1 MFFQLPEPWENCFCP
16 RKAIVC
22 FEFVGICEN
31 LGCGVPDKSL
41 DQQRLKW
48 RDRLSFKQ
56 ARIAVALTLLIG
68 LLFSAIQIAWDLREE
83 QNLIDRTVNQVLAT
97 LRESATQAAYGLDE
111 TLAARVVSGIFEY
124 EPVYEAV
131 LRDNFNNVLAKRTE
145 APVSSNRTFL
155 TKLMFGENQAYEVP
169 LLTGSANDLVGHLSV
184 KIDTDLIAEGFLNRA
199 TRILTSGILRNLL
212 LGLVLVAF
220 FYATLTKPL
229 LRLSEQL
236 RKIDP
241 QNPDH
246 TTIDIPASHA
256 RDELGMILQTTR
268 NLIDRISIT
277 LEKLRTTE
285 KQVRDRESQL
295 NAIVQNVADGILTI
309 TPTGRI
315 IEYNAATKQLL
326 GLMRDETP
334 QGRTL
339 HEFLMPRAIPL
350 LEHTLED
357 LVSHAPGSRA
367 VEKRIT
373 LPIVRADQK
382 EIDVSVAL
390 RMIPDAE
397 TPLMTAVLN
406 DITVR
411 KRYEEQLV
419 YMANHDTLT
428 NLPNRSMLEHSL
440 SSALKAHR
448 DNVAARRGATAVLF
462 IDLDRFK
469 VINDSL
475 GHGVGDLLLK
485 AVGQRL
491 QKVIGRQEV
500 VGRLGGDEFLIIIPD
515 LKETQDA
522 AILSQA
528 VLDALAPAFDIKGR
542 VLFVT
547 PSIGIA
553 LYPSDGED
561 FPTLMRN
568 ADTAMYSAKSGG
580 GGTYHFF
587 TKTMNESAMARLVIE
602 NDLREALANNQ
613 FELHYQPKVDLRT
626 NHICGME
633 ALIRWKQPG
642 RGYISPMQ
650 FIPVA
655 EETGLIGKI
664 GEWVI
669 HEVCRQ
675 ISEWDAQS
683 LPPLAIAINLSP
695 RQLIEGHITETISRI
710 LKETGTPAARLVLEV
725 TETVMM
731 QELKKAATI
740 LDELRHL
747 GLQIAVDDFGTGYS
761 SLAYLKRLPINSIK
775 IDRSFIRDVTIDT
788 DDAAITKT
796 IILMGHNL
804 GLNVVAEG
812 VETEE
817 QMEFLRESGCDEV
830 QGFLIATPQPP
841 SEIVHHIRRLAVKE
855 ETS

>member
-1 MFFQLPEPWENCFCP
+1 N
-16 RKAIVC
+16 
-22 FEFVGICEN
+22 
-31 LGCGVPDKSL
+31 
-41 DQQRLKW
+41 
-48 RDRLSFKQ
+48 
-56 ARIAVALTLLIG
+56 
-68 LLFSAIQIAWDLREE
+68 
-83 QNLIDRTVNQVLAT
+83 RTV
-97 LRESATQAAYGLDE
+97 
-111 TLAARVVSGIFEY
+111 
-124 EPVYEAV
+124 
-131 LRDNFNNVLAKRTE
+131 
-145 APVSSNRTFL
+145 L
-155 TKLMFGENQAYEVP
+155 TKLMFGENQEYEIP
-169 LLTGSANDLVGHLSV
+169 LETGSGRDLVGHLSV
-184 KIDTDLIAEGFLNRA
+184 KIDTDMIADGFLNRA
-199 TRILTSGILRNLL
+199 TRILTSGILRNLI
-212 LGLVLVAF
+212 LGLILVVF
-220 FYATLTKPL
+220 FYVTLTKPL
-229 LRLSEQL
+229 LRVSSLL

-241 QNPDH
+241 QNPTPDA
-246 TTIDIPASHA
+246 IVIPENHD
-256 RDELGMILQTTR
+256 RDELGMILRTTR
-268 NLIDRISIT
+268 GLIERISAT
-277 LEKLRTTE
+277 LDKLRTTE
-285 KQVRDRESQL
+285 QQVRDRENQL
-295 NAIVQNVADGILTI
+295 TAIVQNVADGILTI

-315 IEYNAATKQLL
+315 VEYNGATKQLL

-350 LEHTLED
+350 LEHSLEELAAQSSD
-357 LVSHAPGSRA
+357 NQTT
-367 VEKRIT
+367 EKRLT
-373 LPIVRADQK
+373 LPIRRADQT
-382 EIDVSVAL
+382 EIDVSIAL
-390 RMIPDAE
+390 RMIPDAA
-397 TPLMTAVLN
+397 TPMMTAVLT

-428 NLPNRSMLEHSL
+428 NLPNRSMLESSL
-440 SSALKAHR
+440 SKALDKHKEASSTRH
-448 DNVAARRGATAVLF
+448 GATAVLF

-475 GHGVGDLLLK
+475 GHDVGDLLLK
-485 AVGQRL
+485 AVAGRL
-491 QKVIGRQEV
+491 QKVIGRQEI

-542 VLFVT
+542 VLFVS

-561 FPTLMRN
+561 FPALMRN

-602 NDLREALANNQ
+602 NDLREALAQNQ

-626 NHICGME
+626 NRISGLE

-669 HEVCRQ
+669 AEVCRQ
-675 ISEWDAQS
+675 IAEWDAQS
-683 LPPLAIAINLSP
+683 VPPLPIAINLSP
-695 RQLIEGHITETISRI
+695 RQLIEGRITETISRI
-710 LKETGTPAARLVLEV
+710 LTDTGTPAARIVLEV

-731 QELKKAATI
+731 QEIKKSAAI
-740 LDELRHL
+740 LEELRHL

-775 IDRSFIRDVTIDT
+775 IDRSFVRDVTIDT
-788 DDAAITKT
+788 DDAAITRT
-796 IILMGHNL
+796 IIVMGHNL
-804 GLNVVAEG
+804 GLKVIAEG
-812 VETEE
+812 VETKE
-817 QMEFLRESGCDEV
+817 QMAFLRESECDEV

-841 SEIVHHIRRLAVKE
+841 QEIVKHILRLSANA
-855 ETS
+855 ETEL

>member
-1 MFFQLPEPWENCFCP
+1 M
-16 RKAIVC
+16 
-22 FEFVGICEN
+22 
-31 LGCGVPDKSL
+31 PDKSL

-48 RDRLSFKQ
+48 RDRLSVKQ

-68 LLFSAIQIAWDLREE
+68 LLFSGIQIVWDLREE
-83 QNLIDRTVNQVLAT
+83 KSLIDRTVMQVLAT

-111 TLAARVVSGIFEY
+111 TLAARVVSGLFEY
-124 EPVYEAV
+124 EPVYAAV
-131 LRDNFNNVLAKRTE
+131 LRDNFDNILAQKTE
-145 APVSSNRTFL
+145 QQVSSNRTVL
-155 TKLMFGENQAYEVP
+155 TKLMFGENQEYEIP
-169 LLTGSANDLVGHLSV
+169 LETGSGRDLVGHLSV
-184 KIDTDLIAEGFLNRA
+184 KIDTDMIADGFLNRA
-199 TRILTSGILRNLL
+199 TRILTSGILRNLI
-212 LGLVLVAF
+212 LGLILVVF
-220 FYATLTKPL
+220 FYVTLTKPL
-229 LRLSEQL
+229 LRVSSLL

-241 QNPDH
+241 QNPTPDA
-246 TTIDIPASHA
+246 IVIPENHD
-256 RDELGMILQTTR
+256 RDELGMILRTTR
-268 NLIDRISIT
+268 GLIERISAT
-277 LEKLRTTE
+277 LDKLRTTE
-285 KQVRDRESQL
+285 QQVRDRENQL
-295 NAIVQNVADGILTI
+295 TAIVQNVADGILTI

-315 IEYNAATKQLL
+315 VEYNGATKQLL

-350 LEHTLED
+350 LEHSLEELAAQSSD
-357 LVSHAPGSRA
+357 NQTT
-367 VEKRIT
+367 EKRLT
-373 LPIVRADQK
+373 LPIRRADQT
-382 EIDVSVAL
+382 EIDVSIAL
-390 RMIPDAE
+390 RMIPDAA
-397 TPLMTAVLN
+397 TPMMTAVLT

-428 NLPNRSMLEHSL
+428 NLPNRSMLESSL
-440 SSALKAHR
+440 SKALDKHKEASSTRH
-448 DNVAARRGATAVLF
+448 GATAVLF

-475 GHGVGDLLLK
+475 GHDVGDLLLK
-485 AVGQRL
+485 AVAGRL
-491 QKVIGRQEV
+491 QKVIGRQEI

-542 VLFVT
+542 VLFVS

-561 FPTLMRN
+561 FPALMRN

-602 NDLREALANNQ
+602 NDLREALAQNQ

-626 NHICGME
+626 NRISGLE

-669 HEVCRQ
+669 AEVCRQ
-675 ISEWDAQS
+675 IAEWDAQS
-683 LPPLAIAINLSP
+683 VPPLPIAINLSP
-695 RQLIEGHITETISRI
+695 RQLIEGRITETISRI
-710 LKETGTPAARLVLEV
+710 LTDTGTPAARIVLEV

-731 QELKKAATI
+731 QEIKKSAAI
-740 LDELRHL
+740 LEELRHL

-775 IDRSFIRDVTIDT
+775 IDRSFVRDVTIDT
-788 DDAAITKT
+788 DDAAITRT
-796 IILMGHNL
+796 IIVMGHNL
-804 GLNVVAEG
+804 GLKVIAEG
-812 VETEE
+812 VETKE
-817 QMEFLRESGCDEV
+817 QMAFLRESECDEV

-841 SEIVHHIRRLAVKE
+841 QEIVKHILRLSANA
-855 ETS
+855 ETEL

>member
-1 MFFQLPEPWENCFCP
+1 M
-16 RKAIVC
+16 
-22 FEFVGICEN
+22 
-31 LGCGVPDKSL
+31 PDKSL

-48 RDRLSFKQ
+48 RDRLSVKQ

-68 LLFSAIQIAWDLREE
+68 LLFSGIQIVWDLREE
-83 QNLIDRTVNQVLAT
+83 KSLIDRTVMQVLAT

-111 TLAARVVSGIFEY
+111 TLAARVVSGLFEY
-124 EPVYEAV
+124 EPVYAAV
-131 LRDNFNNVLAKRTE
+131 LRDNFNNILAQKTE
-145 APVSSNRTFL
+145 QQVSSNRTVL
-155 TKLMFGENQAYEVP
+155 TKLMFGENQEYEIP
-169 LLTGSANDLVGHLSV
+169 LETGSGRDLVGHLSV
-184 KIDTDLIAEGFLNRA
+184 KIDTDMIADGFLNRA
-199 TRILTSGILRNLL
+199 TRILTSGILRNLI
-212 LGLVLVAF
+212 LGLILVVF
-220 FYATLTKPL
+220 FYVTLTKPL
-229 LRLSEQL
+229 LRVSSLL

-241 QNPDH
+241 QNPTPDA
-246 TTIDIPASHA
+246 IVIPENHD
-256 RDELGMILQTTR
+256 RDELGMILRTTR
-268 NLIDRISIT
+268 GLIERISAT
-277 LEKLRTTE
+277 LDKLRTTE
-285 KQVRDRESQL
+285 QQVRDRENQL
-295 NAIVQNVADGILTI
+295 TAIVQNVADGILTI

-315 IEYNAATKQLL
+315 VEYNGATKQLL

-350 LEHTLED
+350 LEHSLEELAAQSSD
-357 LVSHAPGSRA
+357 NQTT
-367 VEKRIT
+367 EKRLT
-373 LPIVRADQK
+373 LPIRRADQT
-382 EIDVSVAL
+382 EIDVSIAL
-390 RMIPDAE
+390 RMIPDAA
-397 TPLMTAVLN
+397 TPMMTAVLT

-428 NLPNRSMLEHSL
+428 NLPNRSMLESSL
-440 SSALKAHR
+440 SKALDKHKEASSTRH
-448 DNVAARRGATAVLF
+448 GATAVLF

-475 GHGVGDLLLK
+475 GHDVGDLLLK
-485 AVGQRL
+485 AVAGRL
-491 QKVIGRQEV
+491 QKVIGRQEI

-542 VLFVT
+542 VLFVS

-561 FPTLMRN
+561 FPALMRN

-602 NDLREALANNQ
+602 NDLREALAQNQ

-626 NHICGME
+626 NRISGLE

-669 HEVCRQ
+669 GEVCRQ
-675 ISEWDAQS
+675 IAEWDAQS
-683 LPPLAIAINLSP
+683 VPPLPIAINLSP
-695 RQLIEGHITETISRI
+695 RQLIEGRITETISRI
-710 LKETGTPAARLVLEV
+710 LTDTGTPAARIVLEV

-731 QELKKAATI
+731 QEIKKSAAI
-740 LDELRHL
+740 LEELRHL

-775 IDRSFIRDVTIDT
+775 VDRSFVRDVTIDT
-788 DDAAITKT
+788 DDAAITRT
-796 IILMGHNL
+796 IIVMGHNL
-804 GLNVVAEG
+804 GLKVIAEG
-812 VETEE
+812 VETKE
-817 QMEFLRESGCDEV
+817 QMAFLRESECDEV

-841 SEIVHHIRRLAVKE
+841 QEIVKHILRLSANA
-855 ETS
+855 ETEL

>member
-1 MFFQLPEPWENCFCP
+1 M
-16 RKAIVC
+16 
-22 FEFVGICEN
+22 
-31 LGCGVPDKSL
+31 PDKSL

-48 RDRLSFKQ
+48 RDRLSVKQ
-56 ARIAVALTLLIG
+56 ARIAVGLTLLIG
-68 LLFSAIQIAWDLREE
+68 FLFSGIQIAWDLREE
-83 QNLIDRTVNQVLAT
+83 RSLIDRTVMQVLAT

-111 TLAARVVSGIFEY
+111 TLAARVVSGLFEY

-131 LRDNFNNVLAKRTE
+131 LRDNFNNILAQRSE
-145 APVSSNRTFL
+145 APINSNRSAL
-155 TKLMFGENQAYEVP
+155 TEVMFGENHAYEIP
-169 LLTGSANDLVGHLSV
+169 LVTGGSQDLVGHLSV
-184 KIDTDLIAEGFLNRA
+184 KIDTDQIADGFINRA
-199 TRILTSGILRNLL
+199 TRILTSGILRNLI

-229 LRLSEQL
+229 LLIAGLL

-241 QNPDH
+241 QNPDPSTLH
-246 TTIDIPASHA
+246 IPQIHD
-256 RDELGMILQTTR
+256 RDELGMILKTTR
-268 NLIDRISIT
+268 GLIERISAT
-277 LEKLRTTE
+277 LDKLRITE
-285 KQVRDRESQL
+285 QQVRDRENQL
-295 NAIVQNVADGILTI
+295 TAIVQNVADGILTI

-315 IEYNAATKQLL
+315 VEYNAATKQIL

-350 LEHTLED
+350 LEHSLEE
-357 LVSHAPGSRA
+357 LASRGA
-367 VEKRIT
+367 DNHSVEKRLT
-373 LPIVRADQK
+373 LPIRRADQA
-382 EIDVSVAL
+382 EIEVSIAL
-390 RMIPDAE
+390 RMIPDTA
-397 TPLMTAVLN
+397 TPMMTAVLT

-428 NLPNRSMLEHSL
+428 NLPNRSMLEYSL
-440 SSALKAHR
+440 SKALAKHKENASSRH
-448 DNVAARRGATAVLF
+448 GATAVLF

-475 GHGVGDLLLK
+475 GHDVGDLLLK
-485 AVGQRL
+485 AVAGRL
-491 QKVIGRQEV
+491 QKVIGRQEI

-522 AILSQA
+522 ANLSQA

-542 VLFVT
+542 VLFVS

-561 FPTLMRN
+561 FPALMRN
-568 ADTAMYSAKSGG
+568 ADTAMYSAKSSG

-587 TKTMNESAMARLVIE
+587 TRTMNESAMARLVIE
-602 NDLREALANNQ
+602 NDLREALAQNQ

-626 NHICGME
+626 DRISGLE

-669 HEVCRQ
+669 KEVCRQ
-675 ISEWDAQS
+675 ISEWDKQS
-683 LPPLAIAINLSP
+683 IPPLPVAINLSP
-695 RQLIEGHITETISRI
+695 RQLIEGRITETISRI
-710 LKETGTPAARLVLEV
+710 LTETGTPAARIVLEI

-731 QELKKAATI
+731 QDIKKSAAI

-761 SLAYLKRLPINSIK
+761 SLAYLKRLPINTIK
-775 IDRSFIRDVTIDT
+775 IDRSFVRDVTIDT
-788 DDAAITKT
+788 DDAAITRT

-804 GLNVVAEG
+804 GLNVIAEG

-817 QMEFLRESGCDEV
+817 QMAFLRESGCDEV
-830 QGFLIATPQPP
+830 QGFLITTPQPAE
-841 SEIVHHIRRLAVKE
+841 EIVKHILRISANA
-855 ETS
+855 ETEL

>member
-1 MFFQLPEPWENCFCP
+1 MGL
-16 RKAIVC
+16 R
-22 FEFVGICEN
+22 
-31 LGCGVPDKSL
+31 VPDKSL

-48 RDRLSFKQ
+48 RDRLSVKQ

-68 LLFSAIQIAWDLREE
+68 LLFSGIQIVWDLREE
-83 QNLIDRTVNQVLAT
+83 KSLIDRTVMQVLAT

-111 TLAARVVSGIFEY
+111 TLAARVVSGLFEY
-124 EPVYEAV
+124 EPVYAAV
-131 LRDNFNNVLAKRTE
+131 LRDNFNNILAQKTE
-145 APVSSNRTFL
+145 QQVSSNRTVL
-155 TKLMFGENQAYEVP
+155 TKLMFGENQEYEIP
-169 LLTGSANDLVGHLSV
+169 LETGSGRDLVGHLSV
-184 KIDTDLIAEGFLNRA
+184 KIDTDMIADGFLNRA
-199 TRILTSGILRNLL
+199 TRILTSGILRNLI
-212 LGLVLVAF
+212 LGLILVVF
-220 FYATLTKPL
+220 FYVTLTKPL
-229 LRLSEQL
+229 LRVSSLL

-241 QNPDH
+241 QNPTPDA
-246 TTIDIPASHA
+246 IVIPENHD
-256 RDELGMILQTTR
+256 RDELGMILRTTR
-268 NLIDRISIT
+268 GLIERISAT
-277 LEKLRTTE
+277 LDKLRTTE
-285 KQVRDRESQL
+285 QQVRDRENQL
-295 NAIVQNVADGILTI
+295 TAIVQNVADGILTI

-315 IEYNAATKQLL
+315 VEYNGATKQLL

-350 LEHTLED
+350 LEHSLEELAAQSSD
-357 LVSHAPGSRA
+357 NQTT
-367 VEKRIT
+367 EKRLT
-373 LPIVRADQK
+373 LPIRRADQT
-382 EIDVSVAL
+382 EIDVSIAL
-390 RMIPDAE
+390 RMIPDAA
-397 TPLMTAVLN
+397 TPMMTAVLT

-428 NLPNRSMLEHSL
+428 NLPNRSMLESSL
-440 SSALKAHR
+440 SKALDKHKEASSTRH
-448 DNVAARRGATAVLF
+448 GATAVLF

-475 GHGVGDLLLK
+475 GHDVGDLLLK
-485 AVGQRL
+485 AVAGRL
-491 QKVIGRQEV
+491 QKVIGRQEI

-542 VLFVT
+542 VLFVS

-561 FPTLMRN
+561 FPALMRN

-602 NDLREALANNQ
+602 NDLREALAQNQ

-626 NHICGME
+626 NRISGLE

-669 HEVCRQ
+669 AEVCRQ
-675 ISEWDAQS
+675 IAEWDAQS
-683 LPPLAIAINLSP
+683 VPPLPIAINLSP
-695 RQLIEGHITETISRI
+695 RQLIEGRITETISRI
-710 LKETGTPAARLVLEV
+710 LTDTGTPAARIVLEV

-731 QELKKAATI
+731 QEIKKSAAI
-740 LDELRHL
+740 LEELRHL

-775 IDRSFIRDVTIDT
+775 IDRSFVRDVTIDT
-788 DDAAITKT
+788 DDAAITRT
-796 IILMGHNL
+796 IIVMGHNL
-804 GLNVVAEG
+804 GLKVIAEG
-812 VETEE
+812 VETKE
-817 QMEFLRESGCDEV
+817 QMAFLRESECDEV

-841 SEIVHHIRRLAVKE
+841 QEIVKHILRLSANA
-855 ETS
+855 ETEL

>member
-1 MFFQLPEPWENCFCP
+1 M
-16 RKAIVC
+16 
-22 FEFVGICEN
+22 
-31 LGCGVPDKSL
+31 PDKSL

-48 RDRLSFKQ
+48 RDRLSVKQ

-68 LLFSAIQIAWDLREE
+68 LLFSGIQIVWDLREE
-83 QNLIDRTVNQVLAT
+83 KSLIDRTVMQVLAT

-111 TLAARVVSGIFEY
+111 TLAARVVSGLFEY
-124 EPVYEAV
+124 EPVYAAV
-131 LRDNFNNVLAKRTE
+131 LRDNFNNILAQKTE
-145 APVSSNRTFL
+145 QQVSSNRTVL
-155 TKLMFGENQAYEVP
+155 TKLMFGENQEYEIP
-169 LLTGSANDLVGHLSV
+169 LETGSGRDLVGHLSV
-184 KIDTDLIAEGFLNRA
+184 KIDTDMIADGFLNRA
-199 TRILTSGILRNLL
+199 TRILTSGILRNLI
-212 LGLVLVAF
+212 LGLILVVF
-220 FYATLTKPL
+220 FYVTLTKPL
-229 LRLSEQL
+229 LRVSSLL

-241 QNPDH
+241 QNPTPDA
-246 TTIDIPASHA
+246 IVIPENHD
-256 RDELGMILQTTR
+256 RDELGMILRTTR
-268 NLIDRISIT
+268 GLIERISAT
-277 LEKLRTTE
+277 LDKLRTTE
-285 KQVRDRESQL
+285 QQVRDRENQL
-295 NAIVQNVADGILTI
+295 TAIVQNVADGILTI

-315 IEYNAATKQLL
+315 VEYNGATKQLL

-350 LEHTLED
+350 LEHSLEELAAQSSD
-357 LVSHAPGSRA
+357 NQTT
-367 VEKRIT
+367 EKRLT
-373 LPIVRADQK
+373 LPIRRADQT
-382 EIDVSVAL
+382 EIDVSIAL
-390 RMIPDAE
+390 RMIPDAA
-397 TPLMTAVLN
+397 TPMMTAVLT

-428 NLPNRSMLEHSL
+428 NLPNRSMLESSL
-440 SSALKAHR
+440 SKALDKHKEASSTRH
-448 DNVAARRGATAVLF
+448 GATAVLF

-475 GHGVGDLLLK
+475 GHDVGDLLLK
-485 AVGQRL
+485 AVAGRL
-491 QKVIGRQEV
+491 QKVIGRQEI

-542 VLFVT
+542 VLFVS

-561 FPTLMRN
+561 FPALMRN

-602 NDLREALANNQ
+602 NDLREALAQNQ

-626 NHICGME
+626 NRISGLE

-669 HEVCRQ
+669 AEVCRQ
-675 ISEWDAQS
+675 IAEWDAQS
-683 LPPLAIAINLSP
+683 IPPLPIAINLSP
-695 RQLIEGHITETISRI
+695 RQLIEGRITETISRI
-710 LKETGTPAARLVLEV
+710 LTDTGTPAARIVLEV

-731 QELKKAATI
+731 QEIKKSAAI
-740 LDELRHL
+740 LEELRHL

-775 IDRSFIRDVTIDT
+775 IDRSFVRDVTIDT
-788 DDAAITKT
+788 DDAAITRT
-796 IILMGHNL
+796 IIVMGHNL
-804 GLNVVAEG
+804 GLKVIAEG
-812 VETEE
+812 VETKE
-817 QMEFLRESGCDEV
+817 QMAFLRESECDEV

-841 SEIVHHIRRLAVKE
+841 QEIVKHILRLSANA
-855 ETS
+855 ETEL

>member
-1 MFFQLPEPWENCFCP
+1 MGL
-16 RKAIVC
+16 R
-22 FEFVGICEN
+22 
-31 LGCGVPDKSL
+31 VPDKSL

-48 RDRLSFKQ
+48 RDRLSVKQ

-68 LLFSAIQIAWDLREE
+68 LLFSGIQIVWDLREE
-83 QNLIDRTVNQVLAT
+83 KSLIDRTVMQVLAT

-111 TLAARVVSGIFEY
+111 TLATRVVSGLFEY
-124 EPVYEAV
+124 EPVYAAV
-131 LRDNFNNVLAKRTE
+131 LRDNFNNILAQKTE
-145 APVSSNRTFL
+145 QQVSSNRTVL
-155 TKLMFGENQAYEVP
+155 TKLMFGENQEYEIP
-169 LLTGSANDLVGHLSV
+169 LETGSGRDLVGHLSV
-184 KIDTDLIAEGFLNRA
+184 KIDTDMIADGFLNRA
-199 TRILTSGILRNLL
+199 TRILTSGILRNLI
-212 LGLVLVAF
+212 LGLILVVF
-220 FYATLTKPL
+220 FYVTLTKPL
-229 LRLSEQL
+229 LRVSSLL

-241 QNPDH
+241 QNPTPDA
-246 TTIDIPASHA
+246 IVIPENHD
-256 RDELGMILQTTR
+256 RDELGMILRTTR
-268 NLIDRISIT
+268 GLIERISAT
-277 LEKLRTTE
+277 LDKLRTTE
-285 KQVRDRESQL
+285 QQVRDRENQL
-295 NAIVQNVADGILTI
+295 TAIVQNVADGILTI

-315 IEYNAATKQLL
+315 VEYNGATKQLL

-350 LEHTLED
+350 LEHSLEELAAQSSD
-357 LVSHAPGSRA
+357 NQTT
-367 VEKRIT
+367 EKRLT
-373 LPIVRADQK
+373 LPIRRADQT
-382 EIDVSVAL
+382 EIDVSIAL
-390 RMIPDAE
+390 RMIPDAA
-397 TPLMTAVLN
+397 TPMMTAVLT

-428 NLPNRSMLEHSL
+428 NLPNRSMLESSL
-440 SSALKAHR
+440 SKALDKHKEASSTRH
-448 DNVAARRGATAVLF
+448 GATAVLF

-475 GHGVGDLLLK
+475 GHDVGDLLLK
-485 AVGQRL
+485 AVAGRL
-491 QKVIGRQEV
+491 QKVIGRQEI

-542 VLFVT
+542 VLFVS

-561 FPTLMRN
+561 FPALMRN

-602 NDLREALANNQ
+602 NDLREALAQNQ

-626 NHICGME
+626 NRISGLE

-669 HEVCRQ
+669 AEVCRQ
-675 ISEWDAQS
+675 IAEWDAQS
-683 LPPLAIAINLSP
+683 VPPLPIAINLSP
-695 RQLIEGHITETISRI
+695 RQLIEGRITETISRI
-710 LKETGTPAARLVLEV
+710 LTDTGTPAARIVLEV

-731 QELKKAATI
+731 QEIKKSAAI
-740 LDELRHL
+740 LEELRHL

-775 IDRSFIRDVTIDT
+775 IDRSFVRDVTIDT
-788 DDAAITKT
+788 DDAAITRT
-796 IILMGHNL
+796 IIVMGHNL
-804 GLNVVAEG
+804 GLKVIAEG
-812 VETEE
+812 VETKE
-817 QMEFLRESGCDEV
+817 QMAFLRESECDEV

-841 SEIVHHIRRLAVKE
+841 QEIVKHILRLSANA
-855 ETS
+855 ETEL

>member
-1 MFFQLPEPWENCFCP
+1 M
-16 RKAIVC
+16 
-22 FEFVGICEN
+22 
-31 LGCGVPDKSL
+31 PDKSL

-48 RDRLSFKQ
+48 RDRLSVKQ

-68 LLFSAIQIAWDLREE
+68 LLFSGIQIVWDLREE
-83 QNLIDRTVNQVLAT
+83 KSLIDRTVMQVLAT

-111 TLAARVVSGIFEY
+111 TLAARVVSGLFEY
-124 EPVYEAV
+124 EPVYAAV
-131 LRDNFNNVLAKRTE
+131 LRDNFNNILAQKTE
-145 APVSSNRTFL
+145 QQVSSNRTVL
-155 TKLMFGENQAYEVP
+155 TKLMFGENQEYEIP
-169 LLTGSANDLVGHLSV
+169 LETGSGRDLVGHLSV
-184 KIDTDLIAEGFLNRA
+184 KIDTDMIADGFLNRA
-199 TRILTSGILRNLL
+199 TRILTSGILRNLI
-212 LGLVLVAF
+212 LGLILVVF
-220 FYATLTKPL
+220 FYVTLTKPL
-229 LRLSEQL
+229 LRVSSLL

-241 QNPDH
+241 QNPTPD
-246 TTIDIPASHA
+246 TIVIPENHD
-256 RDELGMILQTTR
+256 RDELGMILRTTR
-268 NLIDRISIT
+268 GLIERISAT
-277 LEKLRTTE
+277 LDKLRTTE
-285 KQVRDRESQL
+285 QQVRDRENQL
-295 NAIVQNVADGILTI
+295 TAIVQNVADGILTI

-315 IEYNAATKQLL
+315 VEYNGATKQLL

-350 LEHTLED
+350 LEHSLEELAAQSSD
-357 LVSHAPGSRA
+357 NQTT
-367 VEKRIT
+367 EKRLT
-373 LPIVRADQK
+373 LPIRRADQT
-382 EIDVSVAL
+382 EIDVSIAL
-390 RMIPDAE
+390 RMIPDAA
-397 TPLMTAVLN
+397 TPMMTAVLT

-428 NLPNRSMLEHSL
+428 NLPNRSMLESSL
-440 SSALKAHR
+440 SKALDKHKEASSTRH
-448 DNVAARRGATAVLF
+448 GATAVLF

-475 GHGVGDLLLK
+475 GHDVGDLLLK
-485 AVGQRL
+485 AVAGRL
-491 QKVIGRQEV
+491 QKVIGRQEI

-542 VLFVT
+542 VLFVS

-561 FPTLMRN
+561 FPALMRN

-602 NDLREALANNQ
+602 NDLREALAQNQ

-626 NHICGME
+626 NRISGLE

-669 HEVCRQ
+669 AEVCRQ
-675 ISEWDAQS
+675 IAEWDAQS
-683 LPPLAIAINLSP
+683 VPPLPIAINLSP
-695 RQLIEGHITETISRI
+695 RQLIEGRITETISRI
-710 LKETGTPAARLVLEV
+710 LTDTGTPAARIVLEV

-731 QELKKAATI
+731 QEIKKSAAI
-740 LDELRHL
+740 LEELRHL

-775 IDRSFIRDVTIDT
+775 IDRSFVRDVTIDT
-788 DDAAITKT
+788 DDAAITRT
-796 IILMGHNL
+796 IIVMGHNL
-804 GLNVVAEG
+804 GLKVIAEG
-812 VETEE
+812 VETKE
-817 QMEFLRESGCDEV
+817 QMAFLRESECDEV

-841 SEIVHHIRRLAVKE
+841 QEIVKHILRLSANA
-855 ETS
+855 ETEL

>member
-1 MFFQLPEPWENCFCP
+1 M
-16 RKAIVC
+16 
-22 FEFVGICEN
+22 
-31 LGCGVPDKSL
+31 PDKSL

-48 RDRLSFKQ
+48 RDRLSVKQ

-68 LLFSAIQIAWDLREE
+68 LLFSGIQIVWDLREE
-83 QNLIDRTVNQVLAT
+83 KSLIDRTVMQVLAT

-111 TLAARVVSGIFEY
+111 TLAARVVSGLFEY
-124 EPVYEAV
+124 EPVYAAV
-131 LRDNFNNVLAKRTE
+131 LRDNFNNILAQKTE
-145 APVSSNRTFL
+145 QQVSSNRTVL
-155 TKLMFGENQAYEVP
+155 TKLMFGENQEYEIP
-169 LLTGSANDLVGHLSV
+169 LETGSGRDLVGHLSV
-184 KIDTDLIAEGFLNRA
+184 KIDTDMIADGFLNRA
-199 TRILTSGILRNLL
+199 TRILTSGILRNLI
-212 LGLVLVAF
+212 LGLILVVF
-220 FYATLTKPL
+220 FYVTLTKPL
-229 LRLSEQL
+229 LRVSSLL

-241 QNPDH
+241 QNPTPDA
-246 TTIDIPASHA
+246 IVIPENHD
-256 RDELGMILQTTR
+256 RDELGMILRTTWG
-268 NLIDRISIT
+268 LIERISAT
-277 LEKLRTTE
+277 LDKLRTTE
-285 KQVRDRESQL
+285 QQVRDRENQL
-295 NAIVQNVADGILTI
+295 TAIVQNVADGILTI

-315 IEYNAATKQLL
+315 VEYNGATKQLL

-350 LEHTLED
+350 LEHSLEELAAQSSD
-357 LVSHAPGSRA
+357 NQTT
-367 VEKRIT
+367 EKRLT
-373 LPIVRADQK
+373 LPIRRADQT
-382 EIDVSVAL
+382 EIDVSIAL
-390 RMIPDAE
+390 RMIPDAA
-397 TPLMTAVLN
+397 TPMMTAVLT

-428 NLPNRSMLEHSL
+428 NLPNRSMLESSL
-440 SSALKAHR
+440 SKALDKHKEASSTRH
-448 DNVAARRGATAVLF
+448 GATAVLF

-475 GHGVGDLLLK
+475 GHDVGDLLLK
-485 AVGQRL
+485 AVAGRL
-491 QKVIGRQEV
+491 QKVIGRQEI

-542 VLFVT
+542 VLFVS

-561 FPTLMRN
+561 FPALMRN

-602 NDLREALANNQ
+602 NDLREALAQNQ

-626 NHICGME
+626 NRISGLE

-669 HEVCRQ
+669 AEVCRQ
-675 ISEWDAQS
+675 IAEWDAQS
-683 LPPLAIAINLSP
+683 VPPLPIAINLSP
-695 RQLIEGHITETISRI
+695 RQLIEGRITETISRI
-710 LKETGTPAARLVLEV
+710 LTDTGTPAARIVLEV

-731 QELKKAATI
+731 QEIKKSAAI
-740 LDELRHL
+740 LEELRHL

-775 IDRSFIRDVTIDT
+775 IDRSFVRDVTIDT
-788 DDAAITKT
+788 DDAAITRT
-796 IILMGHNL
+796 IIVMGHNL
-804 GLNVVAEG
+804 GLKVIAEG
-812 VETEE
+812 VETKE
-817 QMEFLRESGCDEV
+817 QMAFLRESECDEV

-841 SEIVHHIRRLAVKE
+841 QEIVKHILRLSANA
-855 ETS
+855 ETEL

>member
-1 MFFQLPEPWENCFCP
+1 M
-16 RKAIVC
+16 
-22 FEFVGICEN
+22 
-31 LGCGVPDKSL
+31 PDKSL

-48 RDRLSFKQ
+48 RDRLSVKQ

-68 LLFSAIQIAWDLREE
+68 LLFSGIQIVWDLREE
-83 QNLIDRTVNQVLAT
+83 KSLIDRTVMQVLAT

-111 TLAARVVSGIFEY
+111 TLAARVVSGLFEY
-124 EPVYEAV
+124 EPVYAAV
-131 LRDNFNNVLAKRTE
+131 LRDNFNNILAQKTE
-145 APVSSNRTFL
+145 QQVSSNRTVL
-155 TKLMFGENQAYEVP
+155 TKLMFGENQEYEIP
-169 LLTGSANDLVGHLSV
+169 LETGSGRDLVGHLSV
-184 KIDTDLIAEGFLNRA
+184 KIDTDMIADGFLNRA
-199 TRILTSGILRNLL
+199 TRILTSGILRNLI
-212 LGLVLVAF
+212 LGLILVVF
-220 FYATLTKPL
+220 FYVTLTKPL
-229 LRLSEQL
+229 LRVSSLL

-241 QNPDH
+241 QNPTPDA
-246 TTIDIPASHA
+246 IVIPENHD
-256 RDELGMILQTTR
+256 RDELGMILRTTR
-268 NLIDRISIT
+268 GLIERISAT
-277 LEKLRTTE
+277 LDKLRTTE
-285 KQVRDRESQL
+285 QQVRDRENQL
-295 NAIVQNVADGILTI
+295 TAIVQNVADGILTI

-315 IEYNAATKQLL
+315 VEYNGATKQLL

-350 LEHTLED
+350 LEHSLEELAAQSSD
-357 LVSHAPGSRA
+357 NQTT
-367 VEKRIT
+367 EKRLT
-373 LPIVRADQK
+373 LPIRRADQT
-382 EIDVSVAL
+382 EIDVSIAL
-390 RMIPDAE
+390 RMIPDAA
-397 TPLMTAVLN
+397 TPMMTAVLT

-428 NLPNRSMLEHSL
+428 NLPNRSMLESSL
-440 SSALKAHR
+440 SKALDKHKEASSTRH
-448 DNVAARRGATAVLF
+448 GATAVLF

-475 GHGVGDLLLK
+475 GHDVGDLLLK
-485 AVGQRL
+485 AVAGRL
-491 QKVIGRQEV
+491 QKVIGRQEI

-542 VLFVT
+542 VLFVS

-561 FPTLMRN
+561 FPALMRN

-602 NDLREALANNQ
+602 NDLREALAQNQ

-626 NHICGME
+626 NRISGLE

-669 HEVCRQ
+669 AEVCRQ
-675 ISEWDAQS
+675 IAEWDAQS
-683 LPPLAIAINLSP
+683 VPPLPIAINLSP
-695 RQLIEGHITETISRI
+695 RQLIEGRITETISRI
-710 LKETGTPAARLVLEV
+710 LTDTGTPAARIVLEV

-731 QELKKAATI
+731 QEIKKSAAI
-740 LDELRHL
+740 LEELRHL

-775 IDRSFIRDVTIDT
+775 IDRSFVRDVTIDT
-788 DDAAITKT
+788 DDAAITRT
-796 IILMGHNL
+796 IIVMGHNL
-804 GLNVVAEG
+804 GLKVIAEG
-812 VETEE
+812 VETKE
-817 QMEFLRESGCDEV
+817 QMAFLRESECDEV

-841 SEIVHHIRRLAVKE
+841 QEIVKHILRLSANA
-855 ETS
+855 ETEL

>member
-1 MFFQLPEPWENCFCP
+1 M
-16 RKAIVC
+16 
-22 FEFVGICEN
+22 
-31 LGCGVPDKSL
+31 PDKSL
-41 DQQRLKW
+41 DQQRLNW
-48 RDRLSFKQ
+48 RDRLSVKQ
-56 ARIAVALTLLIG
+56 ARIAVVLTLLIG
-68 LLFSAIQIAWDLREE
+68 LLFSGIQIVWDLREE
-83 QNLIDRTVNQVLAT
+83 QNLIDRTVMQVLAT

-124 EPVYEAV
+124 EPVYEAI
-131 LRDNFNNVLAKRTE
+131 LRDNFDNILAQRNEQPIST
-145 APVSSNRTFL
+145 NRTFL
-155 TKLMFGENQAYEVP
+155 SKLMFGENQEYEIP
-169 LLTGSANDLVGHLSV
+169 LEAGSNNDLVGRLSV
-184 KIDTDLIAEGFLNRA
+184 KIDTDMIADGFLNRA
-199 TRILTSGILRNLL
+199 TRILTSGILRNLI
-212 LGLVLVAF
+212 LGLVLVTF

-229 LRLSEQL
+229 LKVASLL

-241 QNPDH
+241 QTPNADAI
-246 TTIDIPASHA
+246 TIPESHA
-256 RDELGMILQTTR
+256 RDELGMILGTTR
-268 NLIDRISIT
+268 GLIERISVT
-277 LEKLRTTE
+277 LDKLRTTE
-285 KQVRDRESQL
+285 QQVRDRENQL
-295 NAIVQNVADGILTI
+295 TAIVQNVADGILTI

-315 IEYNAATKQLL
+315 VEYNAAAKQLL

-350 LEHTLED
+350 LEHSLDD
-357 LVSHAPGSRA
+357 LTAHAIVNQTA
-367 VEKRIT
+367 EKRLT
-373 LPIVRADQK
+373 LPIRRADQS
-382 EIDVSVAL
+382 EIDVSIAFRV
-390 RMIPDAE
+390 IPDAA
-397 TPLMTAVLN
+397 TPMMTAILT

-440 SSALKAHR
+440 SSALGKHKDASKTRH
-448 DNVAARRGATAVLF
+448 GATAVLF

-475 GHGVGDLLLK
+475 GHDVGDLLLK
-485 AVGQRL
+485 AVAGRL

-561 FPTLMRN
+561 FPALMRN

-602 NDLREALANNQ
+602 NDLREALAQNQ
-613 FELHYQPKVDLRT
+613 FELHYQPKLDLRT
-626 NHICGME
+626 NRISGLE

-669 HEVCRQ
+669 GEVCRQ
-675 ISEWDAQS
+675 IDEWNAQS
-683 LPPLAIAINLSP
+683 VPPMPIAINLSP
-695 RQLIEGHITETISRI
+695 RQLIEGRITETISRI
-710 LKETGTPAARLVLEV
+710 LTDTGTPAARIILEI

-731 QELKKAATI
+731 QDIKKSAAI

-775 IDRSFIRDVTIDT
+775 IDRSFVRDVTIDT
-788 DDAAITKT
+788 DDAAITRT

-804 GLNVVAEG
+804 GLKVVAEG
-812 VETEE
+812 VETRE
-817 QMEFLRESGCDEV
+817 QMAFLRESGCDEV
-830 QGFLIATPQPP
+830 QGFLVATPLPP
-841 SEIVHHIRRLAVKE
+841 DEIVKHIMRLSENAATE
-855 ETS
+855 L

>member
-1 MFFQLPEPWENCFCP
+1 MGL
-16 RKAIVC
+16 R
-22 FEFVGICEN
+22 
-31 LGCGVPDKSL
+31 VPDKSL

-48 RDRLSFKQ
+48 RDRLSVKQ

-68 LLFSAIQIAWDLREE
+68 LLFSGIQIVWDLREE
-83 QNLIDRTVNQVLAT
+83 KSLIDRTVMQVLAT

-111 TLAARVVSGIFEY
+111 TLAARVVSGLFEY
-124 EPVYEAV
+124 EPVYAAV
-131 LRDNFNNVLAKRTE
+131 LRDNFNNILAQKTE
-145 APVSSNRTFL
+145 QQVSSNRTVL
-155 TKLMFGENQAYEVP
+155 TKLMFGENQEYEIP
-169 LLTGSANDLVGHLSV
+169 LETGSGRDLVGHLSV
-184 KIDTDLIAEGFLNRA
+184 KIDTDMIADGFLNRA
-199 TRILTSGILRNLL
+199 TRILTSGILRNLI
-212 LGLVLVAF
+212 LGLILVVF
-220 FYATLTKPL
+220 FYVTLTKPL
-229 LRLSEQL
+229 LRVSSLL

-241 QNPDH
+241 QNPTPD
-246 TTIDIPASHA
+246 TIVIPENHD
-256 RDELGMILQTTR
+256 RDELGMILRTTR
-268 NLIDRISIT
+268 GLIERISAT
-277 LEKLRTTE
+277 LDKLRTTE
-285 KQVRDRESQL
+285 QQVRDRENQL
-295 NAIVQNVADGILTI
+295 TAIVQNVADGILTI

-315 IEYNAATKQLL
+315 VEYNGATKQLL

-350 LEHTLED
+350 LEHSLEELAAQSSD
-357 LVSHAPGSRA
+357 NQTT
-367 VEKRIT
+367 EKRLT
-373 LPIVRADQK
+373 LPIRRADQT
-382 EIDVSVAL
+382 EIDVSIAL
-390 RMIPDAE
+390 RMIPDAA
-397 TPLMTAVLN
+397 TPMMTAVLT

-428 NLPNRSMLEHSL
+428 NLPNRSMLESSL
-440 SSALKAHR
+440 SKALDKHKEASSTRH
-448 DNVAARRGATAVLF
+448 GATAVLF

-475 GHGVGDLLLK
+475 GHDVGDLLLK
-485 AVGQRL
+485 AVAGRL
-491 QKVIGRQEV
+491 QKVIGRQEI

-542 VLFVT
+542 VLFVS

-561 FPTLMRN
+561 FPALMRN

-602 NDLREALANNQ
+602 NDLREALAQNQ

-626 NHICGME
+626 NRISGLE

-669 HEVCRQ
+669 AEVCRQ
-675 ISEWDAQS
+675 IAEWDAQS
-683 LPPLAIAINLSP
+683 VPPLPIAINLSP
-695 RQLIEGHITETISRI
+695 RQLIEGRITETISRI
-710 LKETGTPAARLVLEV
+710 LTDTGTPAARIVLEV

-731 QELKKAATI
+731 QEIKKSAAI
-740 LDELRHL
+740 LEELRHL

-775 IDRSFIRDVTIDT
+775 IDRSFVRDVTIDT
-788 DDAAITKT
+788 DDAAITRT
-796 IILMGHNL
+796 IIVMGHNL
-804 GLNVVAEG
+804 GLKVIAEG
-812 VETEE
+812 VETKE
-817 QMEFLRESGCDEV
+817 QMAFLRESECDEV

-841 SEIVHHIRRLAVKE
+841 QEIVKHILRLSANA
-855 ETS
+855 ETEL

>member
-1 MFFQLPEPWENCFCP
+1 MGL
-16 RKAIVC
+16 R
-22 FEFVGICEN
+22 
-31 LGCGVPDKSL
+31 VPDKSL

-48 RDRLSFKQ
+48 RDRLSVKQ

-68 LLFSAIQIAWDLREE
+68 LLFSGIQIVWDLREE
-83 QNLIDRTVNQVLAT
+83 KSLIDRTVMQVLAT

-111 TLAARVVSGIFEY
+111 TLAARVVSGLFEY
-124 EPVYEAV
+124 EPVYAAV
-131 LRDNFNNVLAKRTE
+131 LRDNFDNILAQKTE
-145 APVSSNRTFL
+145 QQVSSNRTVL
-155 TKLMFGENQAYEVP
+155 TKLMFGENQEYEIP
-169 LLTGSANDLVGHLSV
+169 LETGSGRDLVGHLSV
-184 KIDTDLIAEGFLNRA
+184 KIDTDMIADGFLNRA
-199 TRILTSGILRNLL
+199 TRILTSGILRNLI
-212 LGLVLVAF
+212 LGLILVVF
-220 FYATLTKPL
+220 FYVTLTKPL
-229 LRLSEQL
+229 LRVSSLL

-241 QNPDH
+241 QNPTPDA
-246 TTIDIPASHA
+246 IVIPENHD
-256 RDELGMILQTTR
+256 RDELGMILRTTR
-268 NLIDRISIT
+268 GLIERISAT
-277 LEKLRTTE
+277 LDKLRTTE
-285 KQVRDRESQL
+285 QQVRDRENQL
-295 NAIVQNVADGILTI
+295 TAIVQNVADGILTI

-315 IEYNAATKQLL
+315 VEYNGATKQLL

-350 LEHTLED
+350 LEHSLEELAAQSSD
-357 LVSHAPGSRA
+357 NQTT
-367 VEKRIT
+367 EKRLT
-373 LPIVRADQK
+373 LPIRRADQT
-382 EIDVSVAL
+382 EIDVSIAL
-390 RMIPDAE
+390 RMIPDAA
-397 TPLMTAVLN
+397 TPMMTAVLT

-428 NLPNRSMLEHSL
+428 NLPNRSMLESSL
-440 SSALKAHR
+440 SKALDKHKEASSTRH
-448 DNVAARRGATAVLF
+448 GATAVLF

-475 GHGVGDLLLK
+475 GHDVGDLLLK
-485 AVGQRL
+485 AVAGRL
-491 QKVIGRQEV
+491 QKVIGRQEI

-542 VLFVT
+542 VLFVS

-561 FPTLMRN
+561 FPALMRN

-602 NDLREALANNQ
+602 NDLREALAQNQ

-626 NHICGME
+626 NRISGLE

-669 HEVCRQ
+669 AEVCRQ
-675 ISEWDAQS
+675 IAEWDAQS
-683 LPPLAIAINLSP
+683 VPPLPIAINLSP
-695 RQLIEGHITETISRI
+695 RQLIEGRITETISRI
-710 LKETGTPAARLVLEV
+710 LTDTGTPAARIVLEV

-731 QELKKAATI
+731 QEIKKSAAI
-740 LDELRHL
+740 LEELRHL

-775 IDRSFIRDVTIDT
+775 IDRSFVRDVTIDT
-788 DDAAITKT
+788 DDAAITRT
-796 IILMGHNL
+796 IIVMGHNL
-804 GLNVVAEG
+804 GLKVIAEG
-812 VETEE
+812 VETKE
-817 QMEFLRESGCDEV
+817 QMAFLRESECDEV

-841 SEIVHHIRRLAVKE
+841 QEIVKHILRLSANA
-855 ETS
+855 ETEL

>member
-1 MFFQLPEPWENCFCP
+1 M
-16 RKAIVC
+16 
-22 FEFVGICEN
+22 
-31 LGCGVPDKSL
+31 PDKSL

-48 RDRLSFKQ
+48 RDRLSVKQ

-68 LLFSAIQIAWDLREE
+68 LLFSGIQIVWDLREE
-83 QNLIDRTVNQVLAT
+83 KSLIDRTVMQVLAT

-111 TLAARVVSGIFEY
+111 TLAARVVSGLFEY
-124 EPVYEAV
+124 EPVYAAV
-131 LRDNFNNVLAKRTE
+131 LRDNFNNILAQKTE
-145 APVSSNRTFL
+145 QQVSSNRTVL
-155 TKLMFGENQAYEVP
+155 TKLMFGENQEYEIP
-169 LLTGSANDLVGHLSV
+169 LETGSGRDLVGHLSV
-184 KIDTDLIAEGFLNRA
+184 KIDTDMIADGFLNRA
-199 TRILTSGILRNLL
+199 TRILTSGILRNLI
-212 LGLVLVAF
+212 LGLILVVF
-220 FYATLTKPL
+220 FYVTLTKPL
-229 LRLSEQL
+229 LRVSSLL

-241 QNPDH
+241 QNPTPDA
-246 TTIDIPASHA
+246 IVIPENHD
-256 RDELGMILQTTR
+256 RDELGMILRTTR
-268 NLIDRISIT
+268 GLIERISAT
-277 LEKLRTTE
+277 LDKLRTTE
-285 KQVRDRESQL
+285 QQVRDRENQL
-295 NAIVQNVADGILTI
+295 TAIVQNVADGILTI

-315 IEYNAATKQLL
+315 VEYNGATKQLL

-350 LEHTLED
+350 LEHSLEE
-357 LVSHAPGSRA
+357 LAAQSSENQTT
-367 VEKRIT
+367 EKRLT
-373 LPIVRADQK
+373 LPIRRADQT
-382 EIDVSVAL
+382 EIDVSIAL
-390 RMIPDAE
+390 RMIPDAA
-397 TPLMTAVLN
+397 TPMMTAVLT

-428 NLPNRSMLEHSL
+428 NLPNRSMLESSL
-440 SSALKAHR
+440 SKALDKHKEASSTRH
-448 DNVAARRGATAVLF
+448 GATAVLF

-475 GHGVGDLLLK
+475 GHDVGDLLLK
-485 AVGQRL
+485 AVAGRL
-491 QKVIGRQEV
+491 QKVIGRQEI

-542 VLFVT
+542 VLFVS

-561 FPTLMRN
+561 FPALMRN

-602 NDLREALANNQ
+602 NDLREALAQNQ

-626 NHICGME
+626 NRISGLE

-669 HEVCRQ
+669 AEVCRQ
-675 ISEWDAQS
+675 IAEWDAQS
-683 LPPLAIAINLSP
+683 VPPLPIAINLSP
-695 RQLIEGHITETISRI
+695 RQLIEGRITETISRI
-710 LKETGTPAARLVLEV
+710 LTDTGTPAARIVLEV
-725 TETVMM
+725 TETVMI
-731 QELKKAATI
+731 QEIKKSAAI
-740 LDELRHL
+740 LEELRHL

-775 IDRSFIRDVTIDT
+775 IDRSFVRDVTTDT
-788 DDAAITKT
+788 DDAAITRT
-796 IILMGHNL
+796 IIVMGHNL
-804 GLNVVAEG
+804 GLKVIAEG
-812 VETEE
+812 VETKE
-817 QMEFLRESGCDEV
+817 QMAFLRESECDEV
-830 QGFLIATPQPP
+830 QGFLIAPPQPP
-841 SEIVHHIRRLAVKE
+841 QEIVKHILRLSANA
-855 ETS
+855 ETEL

>member
-1 MFFQLPEPWENCFCP
+1 
-16 RKAIVC
+16 
-22 FEFVGICEN
+22 
-31 LGCGVPDKSL
+31 VPDKSL

-48 RDRLSFKQ
+48 RDRLSVKQ

-68 LLFSAIQIAWDLREE
+68 LLFSGIQIVWDLREE
-83 QNLIDRTVNQVLAT
+83 KSLIDRTVMQVLAT

-111 TLAARVVSGIFEY
+111 TLAARVVSGLFEY
-124 EPVYEAV
+124 EPVYAAV
-131 LRDNFNNVLAKRTE
+131 LRDNFNNILAQKTE
-145 APVSSNRTFL
+145 QQVSSNRTVL
-155 TKLMFGENQAYEVP
+155 TKLMFGENQEYEIP
-169 LLTGSANDLVGHLSV
+169 LETGSGRDLVGHLSV
-184 KIDTDLIAEGFLNRA
+184 KIDTDMIADGFLNRA
-199 TRILTSGILRNLL
+199 TRILTSGILRNLI
-212 LGLVLVAF
+212 LGLILVVF
-220 FYATLTKPL
+220 FYVTLTKPL
-229 LRLSEQL
+229 LRVSSLL

-241 QNPDH
+241 QNPTPDA
-246 TTIDIPASHA
+246 IVIPENHD
-256 RDELGMILQTTR
+256 RDELGMILRTTR
-268 NLIDRISIT
+268 GLIERISAT
-277 LEKLRTTE
+277 LDKLRTTE
-285 KQVRDRESQL
+285 QQVRDRENQL
-295 NAIVQNVADGILTI
+295 TAIVQNVADGILTI

-315 IEYNAATKQLL
+315 VEYNGATKQLL

-350 LEHTLED
+350 LEHSLEE
-357 LVSHAPGSRA
+357 LAAQSSENQTT
-367 VEKRIT
+367 EKRLT
-373 LPIVRADQK
+373 LPIRRADQT
-382 EIDVSVAL
+382 EIDVSIAL
-390 RMIPDAE
+390 RMIPDAA
-397 TPLMTAVLN
+397 TPMMTAVLT

-428 NLPNRSMLEHSL
+428 NLPNRSMLESSL
-440 SSALKAHR
+440 SKALDKHKEASSTRH
-448 DNVAARRGATAVLF
+448 GATAVLF

-475 GHGVGDLLLK
+475 GHDVGDLLLK
-485 AVGQRL
+485 AVAGRL
-491 QKVIGRQEV
+491 QKVIGRQEI

-542 VLFVT
+542 VLFVS

-561 FPTLMRN
+561 FPALMRN

-602 NDLREALANNQ
+602 NDLREALAQNQ

-626 NHICGME
+626 NRISGLE

-669 HEVCRQ
+669 GEVCRQ
-675 ISEWDAQS
+675 IAEWDAQS
-683 LPPLAIAINLSP
+683 VPPLPIAINLSP
-695 RQLIEGHITETISRI
+695 RQLIEGRITETISRI
-710 LKETGTPAARLVLEV
+710 LTDTGTPAARIVLEV

-731 QELKKAATI
+731 QEIKKSAAI
-740 LDELRHL
+740 LEELRHL

-775 IDRSFIRDVTIDT
+775 IDRSFVRDVTIDT
-788 DDAAITKT
+788 DDAAITRT
-796 IILMGHNL
+796 IIVMGHNL
-804 GLNVVAEG
+804 GLKVIAEG
-812 VETEE
+812 VETKE
-817 QMEFLRESGCDEV
+817 QMAFLRESECDEV

-841 SEIVHHIRRLAVKE
+841 QEIVKHILRLSANA
-855 ETS
+855 ETEL

>member
-1 MFFQLPEPWENCFCP
+1 MGL
-16 RKAIVC
+16 R
-22 FEFVGICEN
+22 
-31 LGCGVPDKSL
+31 VPDKSL

-48 RDRLSFKQ
+48 RDRLSVKQ

-68 LLFSAIQIAWDLREE
+68 LLFSGIQIVWDLREE
-83 QNLIDRTVNQVLAT
+83 KSLIDRTVMQVLAT

-111 TLAARVVSGIFEY
+111 TLAARVVSGLFEY
-124 EPVYEAV
+124 EPVYAAV
-131 LRDNFNNVLAKRTE
+131 LRDNFNNILAQKTE
-145 APVSSNRTFL
+145 QQVSSNRTVL
-155 TKLMFGENQAYEVP
+155 TKLMFGENQEYEIP
-169 LLTGSANDLVGHLSV
+169 LETGSGRDLVGHLSV
-184 KIDTDLIAEGFLNRA
+184 KIDTDMIADGFLNRA
-199 TRILTSGILRNLL
+199 TRILTSGILRNLI
-212 LGLVLVAF
+212 LGLILVVF
-220 FYATLTKPL
+220 FYVTLTKPL
-229 LRLSEQL
+229 LRVSSLL

-241 QNPDH
+241 QNPTPDA
-246 TTIDIPASHA
+246 IVIPENHD
-256 RDELGMILQTTR
+256 RDELGMILRTTR
-268 NLIDRISIT
+268 GLIERISAT
-277 LEKLRTTE
+277 LDKLRTTE
-285 KQVRDRESQL
+285 QQVRDRENQL
-295 NAIVQNVADGILTI
+295 TAIVQNVADGILTI

-315 IEYNAATKQLL
+315 VEYNGATKQLL

-350 LEHTLED
+350 LEHSLEELAAQSSD
-357 LVSHAPGSRA
+357 NQTT
-367 VEKRIT
+367 EKRLT
-373 LPIVRADQK
+373 LPIRRADQT
-382 EIDVSVAL
+382 EIDVSIAL
-390 RMIPDAE
+390 RMIPDAA
-397 TPLMTAVLN
+397 TPMMTAVLT

-428 NLPNRSMLEHSL
+428 NLPNRSMLESSL
-440 SSALKAHR
+440 SKALDKHKEASSTRH
-448 DNVAARRGATAVLF
+448 GATAVLF

-475 GHGVGDLLLK
+475 GHDVGDLLLK
-485 AVGQRL
+485 AVAGRL
-491 QKVIGRQEV
+491 QKVIGRQEI

-542 VLFVT
+542 VLFVS

-561 FPTLMRN
+561 FPALMRN

-602 NDLREALANNQ
+602 NDLREALAQNQ

-626 NHICGME
+626 NRISGLE

-669 HEVCRQ
+669 AEVCRQ
-675 ISEWDAQS
+675 IAEWDAQS
-683 LPPLAIAINLSP
+683 IPPLPIAINLSP
-695 RQLIEGHITETISRI
+695 RQLIEGRITETISRI
-710 LKETGTPAARLVLEV
+710 LTDTGTPAARIVLEV

-731 QELKKAATI
+731 QEIKKSAAI
-740 LDELRHL
+740 LEELRHL

-775 IDRSFIRDVTIDT
+775 IDRSFVRDVTIDT
-788 DDAAITKT
+788 DDAAITRT
-796 IILMGHNL
+796 IIVMGHNL
-804 GLNVVAEG
+804 GLKVIAEG
-812 VETEE
+812 VETKE
-817 QMEFLRESGCDEV
+817 QMAFLRESECDEV

-841 SEIVHHIRRLAVKE
+841 QEIVKHILRLSANA
-855 ETS
+855 ETEL

>member
-1 MFFQLPEPWENCFCP
+1 M
-16 RKAIVC
+16 
-22 FEFVGICEN
+22 
-31 LGCGVPDKSL
+31 PDKSL

-48 RDRLSFKQ
+48 RDRLSVKQ

-68 LLFSAIQIAWDLREE
+68 LLFSGIQIVWDLREE
-83 QNLIDRTVNQVLAT
+83 KSLIDRTVMQVLAT

-111 TLAARVVSGIFEY
+111 TLAARVVSGLFEY
-124 EPVYEAV
+124 EPVYAAV
-131 LRDNFNNVLAKRTE
+131 LRDNFNNILAQKTE
-145 APVSSNRTFL
+145 QQVSSNRTVL
-155 TKLMFGENQAYEVP
+155 TKLMFGENQEYEIP
-169 LLTGSANDLVGHLSV
+169 LETGSGRDLVGHLSV
-184 KIDTDLIAEGFLNRA
+184 KIDTDMIADGFLNRA
-199 TRILTSGILRNLL
+199 TRILTSGILRNLI
-212 LGLVLVAF
+212 LGLILVVF
-220 FYATLTKPL
+220 FYVTLTKPL
-229 LRLSEQL
+229 LRVSSLL

-241 QNPDH
+241 QNPTPDA
-246 TTIDIPASHA
+246 IVIPENHD
-256 RDELGMILQTTR
+256 RDELGMILRTTR
-268 NLIDRISIT
+268 GLIERISAT
-277 LEKLRTTE
+277 LDKLRTTE
-285 KQVRDRESQL
+285 QQVRDRENQL
-295 NAIVQNVADGILTI
+295 TAIVQNVADGILTI

-315 IEYNAATKQLL
+315 VEYNGATKQLL

-350 LEHTLED
+350 LEHSLEELAAQSSD
-357 LVSHAPGSRA
+357 NQTT
-367 VEKRIT
+367 EKRLT
-373 LPIVRADQK
+373 LPIRRADQT
-382 EIDVSVAL
+382 EIDVSIAL
-390 RMIPDAE
+390 RMIPDAA
-397 TPLMTAVLN
+397 TPMMTAVLT

-428 NLPNRSMLEHSL
+428 NLPNRSMLESSL
-440 SSALKAHR
+440 SKALDKHKEASSTRH
-448 DNVAARRGATAVLF
+448 GATAVLF

-475 GHGVGDLLLK
+475 GHDVGDLLLK
-485 AVGQRL
+485 AVAGRL
-491 QKVIGRQEV
+491 QKVIGRQEI

-515 LKETQDA
+515 LKEPQDA

-542 VLFVT
+542 VLFVS

-561 FPTLMRN
+561 FPALMRN

-602 NDLREALANNQ
+602 NDLREALAQNQ

-626 NHICGME
+626 NRISGLE

-669 HEVCRQ
+669 GEVCRQ
-675 ISEWDAQS
+675 IAEWDAQS
-683 LPPLAIAINLSP
+683 VPPLPIAINLSP
-695 RQLIEGHITETISRI
+695 RQLIEGRITETISRI
-710 LKETGTPAARLVLEV
+710 LTDTGTPAARIVLEV

-731 QELKKAATI
+731 QEIKKSAAI
-740 LDELRHL
+740 LEELRHL

-775 IDRSFIRDVTIDT
+775 IDRSFVRDVTIDT
-788 DDAAITKT
+788 DDAAITRT
-796 IILMGHNL
+796 IIVMGHNL
-804 GLNVVAEG
+804 GLKVIAEG
-812 VETEE
+812 VETKE
-817 QMEFLRESGCDEV
+817 QMAFLRESECDEV

-841 SEIVHHIRRLAVKE
+841 QEIVKHILRLSANA
-855 ETS
+855 ETEL